1 MANGLHR
8 LSDRGVKT
16 AKAGKHA
23 DGGGLYLYVD
33 SAGSRRWLFIYTF
46 EGKRREMGLGG
57 LNSLPLAMA
66 REESTKLR
74 LMVKSGT
81 DPLNAKHEKCEAA
94 KVAKK
99 EIPSFGSFADQW
111 FETAVAPSLS
121 NPKHAD
127 QWRMTLTIY
136 CASMR
141 PKPINAIDTPDI
153 LEALDPIWLSKPE
166 TASRLRGRIERVL
179 DAAHVAGH
187 RPTGLN
193 PARWKGHLA
202 LMLPKPKK
210 LARGHHTAMDWQDI
224 PAFMKAL
231 RDRDSLSARALELI
245 ILTITRASET
255 LGARWQEIDLD
266 QALWIIPASR
276 MKGRQEHRVPLS
288 PEALTILKAVY
299 PLTQGQAQALIF
311 PSQKSK
317 PLSLTSLEAVRERM
331 GVTGATTHGFRSSFR
346 DWAGEATSA
355 PREVAEGCLAHQIG
369 NAVERAYRRGDALG
383 KRRALLDGWAKY
395 CSNKEPP
402 PANFANIANIG

>member
-1 MANGLHR
+1 
-8 LSDRGVKT
+8 
-16 AKAGKHA
+16 
-23 DGGGLYLYVD
+23 
-33 SAGSRRWLFIYTF
+33 
-46 EGKRREMGLGG
+46 
-57 LNSLPLAMA
+57 
-66 REESTKLR
+66 
-74 LMVKSGT
+74 
-81 DPLNAKHEKCEAA
+81 
-94 KVAKK
+94 
-99 EIPSFGSFADQW
+99 
-111 FETAVAPSLS
+111 
-121 NPKHAD
+121 
-127 QWRMTLTIY
+127 
-136 CASMR
+136 MR

-153 LEALDPIWLSKPE
+153 LEALNPIWLSKPE

-202 LMLPKPKK
+202 LMLSKPKK
-210 LARGHHTAMDWQDI
+210 LARGHHTAMDWQEI

-231 RDRDSLSARALELI
+231 RDRDSLSARALEFI

-266 QALWIIPASR
+266 QALWTIPASR

-288 PEALTILKAVY
+288 PEAMTILKAVY

-383 KRRALLDGWAKY
+383 KRRALLDDWAKY
-395 CSNKEPP
+395 CSSQEPP
-402 PANFANIANIG
+402 TC